1 MHISFGSGRF
11 NFPLPDLTQIQ
22 KDSYKWFFKEGIQE
36 ILDEINPVSDTTGR
50 NWVLSFSNL
59 KIERPQLS
67 FKESAIKGVTYSAP
81 WYLTLTLLKEGT
93 KEKKSVEQY
102 MGEIPL
108 MTPKGTFVINGVEKA
123 VISQLTRT
131 YGVLFLEETDKSSG
145 KVTPL
150 VKILPKYGA
159 WIEIDVNK
167 NGVLNVK
174 IDKKRKFPLTTLLR
188 VFGMESDEDIRST
201 FADADTGNVSFIEKT
216 LEKDLTRSYNEAV
229 IDIYT
234 RLRPGEPRILE
245 NAKNLI
251 ENILFN
257 PKRYNLGKVGRF
269 KINQSLNF
277 ESSKHTS
284 VTLSKDDI
292 VALVKKTIL
301 LANGVG
307 SFDVLDDLSNRR
319 VKGVGELLQQQVRVG
334 FVQMER
340 NIRERMS
347 LMPREKLPE
356 ISSLVSTRP
365 IVARVQSFF
374 ASGQLT
380 QYPDQFNSLTTLNLM
395 RRLSVLGPGGLTKE
409 RASFSVRDV
418 HYSQYGRID
427 PTHTP
432 EGPSVGLL
440 TYLAL
445 YAKVNEF
452 GFIETPYRKLM
463 KTEDNKVKVTDEIV
477 YMAAYDEK
485 NYNIT
490 DASINIDDNGFI
502 IDERIPLRKGD
513 EFRLGSVLEAS
524 FMDVQPNQIL
534 GLTSGLIPFIAN
546 NDPTRTSMACQ
557 QVTQAVPLVKP
568 QAPLVGTG
576 LEGVASDNAMCTIRA
591 DIDGVVSFAD
601 SQRVILTGKNKEKV
615 EYKLDVFRQSNSDT
629 VIHFR
634 PQVITGQKV
643 KKGDLLAENI
653 DSDGGRLAL
662 GTNLR
667 VAYMIFDGLN
677 YEDSLVISERLVKED
692 ILTSIS
698 ITDHIIQVQETKLG
712 PQEVT
717 RDIPNVPETHLR
729 NLDETGVV
737 TIGSRVEAGDILVGV
752 VQPMGEVDLSAEER
766 LLRAIFGE
774 KAKDVKDV
782 SLRVPHGESGVV
794 IGIKEFSR
802 KEKDELPNGVV
813 KEITVYIANYK
824 KIGIGD
830 KLSNRYA
837 NKGVISKIVP
847 VEDMPHTLDG
857 KPIDILISATSVIG
871 RMNVGQLLETS
882 LGWVAEKTNNSYDVP
897 SFEKLPDNF
906 IESQLASAGLP
917 ESGKGVLIDGRT
929 GEPYSMPVLIGN
941 QYILKLHH
949 MSDSKM
955 HARSTGPYSL
965 ITQQPLG
972 GKAQLGGQRFG
983 EMEVWALEA
992 YGAANTLLEMLTLK
1006 SDDIEGRNEMYRNI
1020 LQGERIQKPGLP
1032 ESFKL
1037 LIRELNGLGL
1047 ALSPVGGA
1055 VPAVS
1060 VDIDDPASSASDPSV
1075 SDSANTSPDFTG
1087 EEVPQVLSESNKLDK
1102 ESE

>member
-1 MHISFGSGRF
+1 MHISFGSDKYSY
-11 NFPLPDLTQIQ
+11 PLPDLTQIQ
-22 KDSYKWFFKEGIQE
+22 KDSYKWYFKEGIQE
-36 ILDEINPVSDTTGR
+36 ILDEINPIADTTGR
-50 NWVLSFSNL
+50 NWVLNFSNL
-59 KIERPQLS
+59 KLEKPALTY
-67 FKESAIKGVTYSAP
+67 KEASTKGVTYSAP
-81 WYLTLTLLKEGT
+81 WYLTLTLVKEGT
-93 KEKKSVEQY
+93 KEKKQVEQY

-108 MTPKGTFVINGVEKA
+108 MTPKGTFIINGVEKA
-123 VISQLTRT
+123 VISQLTRS
-131 YGVLFLEETDKSSG
+131 YGVLFLEEIEKATG
-145 KVTPL
+145 KIVPI

-167 NGVLNVK
+167 TGVLNVK
-174 IDKKRKFPLTTLLR
+174 IDKRRKFPLTTLLR
-188 VFGMESDEDIRST
+188 IFGLETDEEIRKAFEEVDS
-201 FADADTGNVSFIEKT
+201 GNVSYIEKT
-216 LEKDLTRSYNEAV
+216 LEKDLTHSYNEAV

-251 ENILFN
+251 ENTLFN

-269 KINQSLNF
+269 KLNQSLNF
-277 ESSKHTS
+277 DSNKNVSS
-284 VTLSKDDI
+284 TLTKEDI
-292 VALVKKTIL
+292 ISIVKKTIL

-307 SFDVLDDLSNRR
+307 SFDVVDNLENRR

-340 NIRERMS
+340 NIKERMS
-347 LMPREKLPE
+347 LMPRDKLPE
-356 ISSLVSTRP
+356 VSSLVSTRP

-418 HYSQYGRID
+418 HHSQYGRID
-427 PTHTP
+427 AIHTP

-445 YAKVNEF
+445 YAKVNEY
-452 GFIETPYRKLM
+452 GFIETPYRKIEKAKNGKM
-463 KTEDNKVKVTDEIV
+463 KVTDEVV
-477 YMAAYDEK
+477 YMAAYEEK

-490 DASINIDDNGFI
+490 DASINIDKNGFI
-502 IDERIPLRKGD
+502 TDERIPLRKGD
-513 EFRLGSVLEAS
+513 DFRLGSVEEAS
-524 FMDVQPNQIL
+524 YMDVMPNQIL
-534 GLTSGLIPFIAN
+534 GLTSGLIPFVAN
-546 NDPTRTSMACQ
+546 NDPTRSSMACQ
-557 QVTQAVPLVKP
+557 QVTQAVPVAKT
-568 QAPLVGTG
+568 QAPFVGTG
-576 LEGVASDNAMCTIRA
+576 LEGAASDNAMSTIRSDVSGEVLYA
-591 DIDGVVSFAD
+591 DASKVIVSG
-601 SQRVILTGKNKEKV
+601 SKGEKI
-615 EYKLDVFRQSNSDT
+615 EYKLDIFKQSNSDT
-629 VIHFR
+629 AIHFR
-634 PQVITGQKV
+634 PKVITGQKV

-653 DSDGGRLAL
+653 DSDNGRLSL
-662 GTNLR
+662 GSNLR

-677 YEDSLVISERLVKED
+677 YEDSIVISERLVKD
-692 ILTSIS
+692 DTLTSIS
-698 ITDHIIQVQETKLG
+698 ITDHIVQVQETKLG

-717 RDIPNVPETHLR
+717 RDIPNVPESHLK
-729 NLDETGVV
+729 NLDESGVV
-737 TIGSRVEAGDILVGV
+737 TIGSRVSGGDILVGV

-782 SLRVPHGESGVV
+782 SLRVPHGENGVV

-802 KEKDELPNGVV
+802 KDKDELSTGVI

-824 KIGIGD
+824 KIAIGD

-847 VEDMPHTLDG
+847 VEDMPYTPDG
-857 KPIDILISATSVIG
+857 KPVDILISATSVIG
-871 RMNVGQLLETS
+871 RMNIGQLLETS
-882 LGWVAEKTNNSYDVP
+882 LGWVAEKTGNTYDVP
-897 SFEKLPDNF
+897 SFEKLPEDF
-906 IESQLASAGLP
+906 IEKQLEEAGLP
-917 ESGKGVLIDGRT
+917 SSGKGILIDGRT

-949 MSDSKM
+949 MSESKM

-972 GKAQLGGQRFG
+972 GKAQMGGQRFG

-992 YGAANTLLEMLTLK
+992 YGAAHTLLEMLTLK

-1020 LQGERIQKPGLP
+1020 LQGEPIKEPGLP

-1037 LIRELNGLGL
+1037 LIRELNGL
-1047 ALSPVGGA
+1047 ALSLKEVKKAETTAEPQDAA
-1055 VPAVS
+1055 VEETLP
-1060 VDIDDPASSASDPSV
+1060 
-1075 SDSANTSPDFTG
+1075 TKGG
-1087 EEVPQVLSESNKLDK
+1087 EE
-1102 ESE
+1102 